1 MASDVI
7 LFIDANQYLN
17 LYRMVA
23 GKRLLDS
30 MEEQKAYI
38 FVPTQIVDE
47 VLRNKLRCAQ
57 TFFLDKF
64 KELDEIKGTIPDHL
78 LGISDDKMAEYK
90 RSLAQA
96 VKVRTEL
103 TALAA
108 DALSKISQSADDV
121 SQRLEKLFDNP
132 ISATHDEMCRARRRK
147 ETGNPPGKKGDPL
160 GDQIT
165 WEQLLTYCK
174 GSKKLWII
182 TSDKDFC
189 VNHGK
194 KTLLNPLL
202 NRDLV
207 RAQLEHQCFSD
218 LLEGIQDFGK
228 NAGVKADQ
236 LPTEQESSEIK
247 KEIEALPPLG
257 WLNETA
263 MALPPHFMRRRGLA
277 IYPADD
283 TGWMH
288 YAATMQAMQGVPS
301 GEPPIALR
309 TTAEPTPDGGSEKP
323 EEKS

>member
-1 MASDVI
+1 MARDVV

-30 MEEQKAYI
+30 LEEQKAHI
-38 FVPTQIVDE
+38 FVSVQIVDE

-57 TFFLDKF
+57 TFFLDKL
-64 KELDEIKGTIPDHL
+64 KEVDEIKGTIPDHL
-78 LGISDDKMAEYK
+78 LGIGDEKMAKYK
-90 RSLAQA
+90 HDLAQA

-108 DALSKISQSADDV
+108 NALSKISRSADDV
-121 SQRLEKLFDNP
+121 SQRLEDLFDKP
-132 ISATHDEMCRARRRK
+132 ISATNDEMCRARNRK

-174 GSKKLWII
+174 GSKRLWII
-182 TSDKDFC
+182 TFDKDFC
-189 VNHGK
+189 IRHGD

-202 NRDLV
+202 NRDLI
-207 RAQLEHQCFSD
+207 RACGAELENHCFSD

-236 LPTEQESSEIK
+236 LPTEEEAKEIK
-247 KEIEALPPLG
+247 EEIEALPPLG
-257 WLNETA
+257 WLNETT
-263 MALPPHFMRRRGLA
+263 MGGTPLRPLRGRGAFLA
-277 IYPADD
+277 YADV
-283 TGWMH
+283 
-288 YAATMQAMQGVPS
+288 MQGVP
-301 GEPPIALR
+301 PPPGKRRLHC
-309 TTAEPTPDGGSEKP
+309 E
-323 EEKS
+323 